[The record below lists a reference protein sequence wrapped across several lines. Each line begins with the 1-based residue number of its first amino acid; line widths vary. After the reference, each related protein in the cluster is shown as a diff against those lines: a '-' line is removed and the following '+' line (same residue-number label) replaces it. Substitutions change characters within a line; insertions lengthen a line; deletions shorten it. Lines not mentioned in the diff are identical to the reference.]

1 MIRSNWRSGKNK
13 LIGRLFEKQP
23 RGYSFREDISMTLEI
38 QRSFNEQEERWEIRP
53 EGEVDISNAP
63 LLRSALDEA
72 FLEKQGD
79 ILLRFDGLSYMDS
92 TGLGVI
98 IGAYG
103 RMKDNGFTLTL
114 HEPRE
119 NITKLLRITGL
130 DRLLCPE
137 LCES

>member
-1 MIRSNWRSGKNK
+1 
-13 LIGRLFEKQP
+13 
-23 RGYSFREDISMTLEI
+23 MTLEI
-38 QRSFNEQEERWEIRP
+38 QKSFNDQEERWEIRP
-53 EGEVDISNAP
+53 EGEVDISNAS
-63 LLRSALDEA
+63 LLRAAIDDA

-103 RMKDNGFTLTL
+103 RMKDNGYSLTL